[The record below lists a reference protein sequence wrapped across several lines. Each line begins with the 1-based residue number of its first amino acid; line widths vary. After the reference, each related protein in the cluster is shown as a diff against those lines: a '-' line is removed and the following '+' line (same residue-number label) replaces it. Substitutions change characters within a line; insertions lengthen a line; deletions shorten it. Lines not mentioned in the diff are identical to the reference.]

1 MVLGLLNTPAIFPLP
16 KVFFQ
21 STYLGLITYLS
32 VWMTLAYLLTGC
44 FLYITTSYPC
54 PSKKCFFFESTP
66 SSLIFFSNILPMPVK
81 VWFRNWLRVCIPNQ
95 LQRNTRFKAI
105 MQDAKQK
112 LAVAGFVTLWA
123 RILPGMLESDI
134 KVPVQDLVV
143 LLPVQVPVNALGKA
157 VKNG

>member
-66 SSLIFFSNILPMPVK
+66 SSLIFF
-81 VWFRNWLRVCIPNQ
+81 
-95 LQRNTRFKAI
+95 FKYFAHACESLI
-105 MQDAKQK
+105 QK
-112 LAVAGFVTLWA
+112 LAQSMYSQSASEKHKIQSNNAGCKAKTSCGWFC
-123 RILPGMLESDI
+123 DI
-134 KVPVQDLVV
+134 V
-143 LLPVQVPVNALGKA
+143 G
-157 VKNG
+157 